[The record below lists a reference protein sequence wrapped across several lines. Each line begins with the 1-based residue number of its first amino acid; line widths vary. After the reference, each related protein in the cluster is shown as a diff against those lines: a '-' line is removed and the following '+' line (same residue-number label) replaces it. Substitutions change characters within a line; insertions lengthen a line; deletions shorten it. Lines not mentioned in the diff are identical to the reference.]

1 MEAHADEAGV
11 TLLLLGGVG
20 LTRARRSG
28 VACDASVE
36 VAKLGEEGFLFPLLL
51 VVEALL
57 HALAIKASLVLLLP
71 FLVAQVMIR
80 VAFVSRVVVLFPL
93 LLGAIGDKVTWVTT
107 VEAPG
112 ALTLLASLAVL
123 IEALELGDD

>member
-1 MEAHADEAGV
+1 M
-11 TLLLLGGVG
+11 
-20 LTRARRSG
+20 
-28 VACDASVE
+28 
-36 VAKLGEEGFLFPLLL
+36 FPLLL
-51 VVEALL
+51 IVEAPL

-71 FLVAQVMIR
+71 FLVAPVTIR

-93 LLGAIGDKVTWVTT
+93 LLGAISDKMTWVAT

-123 IEALELGDD
+123 VEALELGDD